1 MKLLRFESQIL
12 CFYAFCE
19 KGPSLNLKKY
29 CITNGLTLKFH
40 GQRPAC
46 YPTMFLVCID
56 RDWYVPIST
65 NRCLDILTETQKQN
79 PLTVDDAST
88 AEAAPKRVERD
99 GQGETRRA
107 NTTPNGRP
115 HLELGRLRLKTWSKS
130 DFSIAETTWPTHL

>member
-46 YPTMFLVCID
+46 YPTMFLVCVD
-56 RDWYVPIST
+56 RDWYVPIRT
-65 NRCLDILTETQKQN
+65 NRWLDILTKKRKQN
-79 PLTVDDAST
+79 QLPGDDVST
-88 AEAAPKRVERD
+88 AEAVPGRLER
-99 GQGETRRA
+99 GEQGEARRV
-107 NTTPNGRP
+107 NTT
-115 HLELGRLRLKTWSKS
+115 RLV
-130 DFSIAETTWPTHL
+130 DFISS